1 MRDLSCLGVICRL
14 GVVLSLEVLS
24 RLNFG
29 VGGRPVDKLG
39 VKTEGGSG
47 VICSRDGAINT

>member
-29 VGGRPVDKLG
+29 VGGRHVDKLG